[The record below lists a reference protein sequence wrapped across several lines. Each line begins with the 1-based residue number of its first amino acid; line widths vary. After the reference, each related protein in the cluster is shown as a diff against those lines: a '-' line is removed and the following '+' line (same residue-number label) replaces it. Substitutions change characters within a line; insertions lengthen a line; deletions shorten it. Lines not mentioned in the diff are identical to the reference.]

1 MNELQASSVP
11 LVDKCSSQ
19 AVILPAAKSPNKVS
33 DSAATTAPNA
43 VLYTSGNMSL
53 STFSTGSNPHP
64 NPKFCNVLRQ
74 WLQFFKCL
82 CPAHHLL
89 IAYDTSEIWQVIV
102 GPFEK

>member
-11 LVDKCSSQ
+11 LVDKCSSH

-53 STFSTGSNPHP
+53 STLSTGSGNP
-64 NPKFCNVLRQ
+64 NPSTNPRQ
-74 WLQFFKCL
+74 E
-82 CPAHHLL
+82 PVPLL
-89 IAYDTSEIWQVIV
+89 SQLKLTNDLKQNSH
-102 GPFEK
+102 G

>member
-11 LVDKCSSQ
+11 LVDKCSSH

-53 STFSTGSNPHP
+53 STLSTGSGNP
-64 NPKFCNVLRQ
+64 NPNPNPSTNSRQ
-74 WLQFFKCL
+74 E
-82 CPAHHLL
+82 PVPLL
-89 IAYDTSEIWQVIV
+89 SQLKLTNDLKQNSH
-102 GPFEK
+102 G

>member
-64 NPKFCNVLRQ
+64 NPNPRQ
-74 WLQFFKCL
+74 E
-82 CPAHHLL
+82 PVPLL
-89 IAYDTSEIWQVIV
+89 SQLKLTNDLKQNNH
-102 GPFEK
+102 G